1 MLGEA
6 LMICLT
12 IGSSLKGGMEIK
24 GEACKL
30 GFGSACKNS
39 VTTAGTKERSFTSG
53 KTIAGNLKL

>member
-1 MLGEA
+1 
-6 LMICLT
+6 
-12 IGSSLKGGMEIK
+12 MEIK

-39 VTTAGTKERSFTSG
+39 VTTAGTKERFFTSG